1 MCKAFSALITKSKKV
16 YWQTGIDSH
25 DELQT
30 KFVKKDKELKDEVMP
45 PKNTFARI
53 EIVPKDGNYLNLKQK
68 WVYGIDEEVK
78 PEWLNKSYEKPCFVA
93 FEKWKKEV
101 YSQFNLKEVLHPVYP
116 FKIRPPKNITTRHLR
131 LLAKWASV
139 WDSVRA
145 SVRASV
151 WASVWASVGDSVGAS
166 VWDSVRASVGDSVRA
181 SVRDSVRASVGDS
194 VWDSVRASVGDSVW
208 AYIGSFFPSIK
219 KWQYVNTKKL
229 GKGYPFASA
238 VKLWKLGLVP
248 SYDIYNKIWRLHAGK
263 KAKVVWE
270 GTKADLNKYI
280 K

>member
-145 SVRASV
+145 SV
-151 WASVWASVGDSVGAS
+151 
-166 VWDSVRASVGDSVRA
+166 
-181 SVRDSVRASVGDS
+181 
-194 VWDSVRASVGDSVW
+194 GDSVW

-248 SYDIYNKIWRLHAGK
+248 SYDIYNKIWR
-263 KAKVVWE
+263 
-270 GTKADLNKYI
+270 
-280 K
+280 